1 MHPRIW
7 TFIAPAL
14 LVALVASIAA
24 GVQRYA
30 SPPGGLQLPVANIGH
45 KPLLV
50 RTGGLQYPREAVDSD
65 GFTVRITHPAHRVVS
80 QSWSIDEWVYSV
92 VPPRDVVAVS
102 ESA

>member
-30 SPPGGLQLPVANIGH
+30 APPGGLQLPVPN
-45 KPLLV
+45 
-50 RTGGLQYPREAVDSD
+50 TGTSR
-65 GFTVRITHPAHRVVS
+65 F
-80 QSWSIDEWVYSV
+80 
-92 VPPRDVVAVS
+92 
-102 ESA
+102 